1 VLTTFFSVPGGAAK
15 YADTVRR
22 ATNFLT
28 SKLNSF
34 NTYTLALATYVLALK
49 NDIRKDEAFQMLE
62 AKAQTALG
70 LKWWNPVAGSTT
82 SKADSLNVEI
92 TAYAMLAY
100 LELGHDLEA
109 AAIFK
114 WLTKNAQA
122 TGGFFSTQ
130 STVVGIAAMAKYAER
145 VRAETQDMTIVATY
159 GFKREQKTIT
169 INQANALNRQHFEL
183 PSAIGSVG
191 VSANGKG
198 IAVVH
203 LGYRYTSTKL
213 NPTPAFNLDVIVSSR
228 SKVNFLSLDLSASYI
243 VSAGSTASNMAI
255 IEVNLPSGYVYD
267 HNTTPILMRTVNVSI

>member
-203 LGYRYTSTKL
+203 LGYRYTSKKL

-243 VSAGSTASNMAI
+243 VSAGSTASNMVI

-267 HNTTPILMRTVNVSI
+267 HNTTPILLRTVNVSI